1 MSRFTEDY
9 LHSFGIVLKNKR
21 TAERMYRH
29 FVEHSNV
36 YDNEELK
43 MCKNDIVRLYNN
55 LDDAFVPVHDFTEKA
70 KDPNFLSDYRRDL
83 LIVLDKIVAY
93 EQASSAFYQ
102 AKIERWM
109 YEWIEIIN
117 IWFGLD
123 IYLKKI
129 KVTHLGQDWW
139 SSIFT

>member
-21 TAERMYRH
+21 TADRMYRH

-55 LDDAFVPVHDFTEKA
+55 LDDAFVRVHDFTEKA

-102 AKIERWM
+102 AKIER
-109 YEWIEIIN
+109 
-117 IWFGLD
+117 
-123 IYLKKI
+123 
-129 KVTHLGQDWW
+129 
-139 SSIFT
+139 

>member
-1 MSRFTEDY
+1 VSRFTEDY

-21 TAERMYRH
+21 TADRMYRH

-83 LIVLDKIVAY
+83 LIVLEKIVAY

-109 YEWIEIIN
+109 YEWIWSN
-117 IWFGLD
+117 K
-123 IYLKKI
+123 YLMRTWHLFKKN
-129 KVTHLGQDWW
+129 KLTHLGEDWW
-139 SSIFT
+139 SSILT

>member
-1 MSRFTEDY
+1 
-9 LHSFGIVLKNKR
+9 
-21 TAERMYRH
+21 
-29 FVEHSNV
+29 
-36 YDNEELK
+36 
-43 MCKNDIVRLYNN
+43 
-55 LDDAFVPVHDFTEKA
+55 
-70 KDPNFLSDYRRDL
+70 

-123 IYLKKI
+123 IHFLKI
-129 KVTHLGQDWW
+129 KVTHLGQDCWW
-139 SSIFT
+139 SIFT